1 MASHVEITQNNKFGI
16 SLKYPKKEVEM
27 ALSLLV
33 EVTKHVQS
41 TQNKKL
47 VMFLQYLKKNF

>member
-47 VMFLQYLKKNF
+47 VMFLQYLKKNY